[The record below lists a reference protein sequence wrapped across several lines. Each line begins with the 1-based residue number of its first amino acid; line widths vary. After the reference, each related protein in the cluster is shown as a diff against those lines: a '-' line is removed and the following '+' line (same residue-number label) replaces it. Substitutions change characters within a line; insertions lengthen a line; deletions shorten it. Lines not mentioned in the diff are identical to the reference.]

1 MAGLVDQTIRT
12 IVETTLHALL
22 ELQRQ
27 NMTHSHPD
35 DEVFFVL
42 DEWVYAPTGSF
53 ALVPG
58 DVTHDFGDAGC

>member
-1 MAGLVDQTIRT
+1 
-12 IVETTLHALL
+12 
-22 ELQRQ
+22 
-27 NMTHSHPD
+27 MTHSHPD